1 MRGAPRRSIPRLSEP
16 SSPSKQLLNGTTHYP
31 EPSLDE
37 TEIEPVKAPALA
49 RVSPLGRPK
58 RGRPKTLKK
67 DKTKGPFDLS
77 IDDDEPE
84 PSIDDL
90 PESTVLPTD
99 DYALPED
106 DLLPEEDTNMD
117 TEPVEPVPF
126 PKGKTMEKPTQSE
139 KTDTTAAQSKGKKR
153 GRPGRKSNV
162 VPDKEE
168 APAASK
174 PGRGK
179 RKAPLAEKDPNRPL
193 KAPRAN
199 SKAPPSRAGSV
210 LPSSNLSQRA
220 ETPATDSGAY
230 QTRSGRN
237 SIRPL
242 ASWRGEKFVF
252 TERRSRDSLPGIL
265 EVVRTDEMPP
275 PPRPTRRGQ
284 SRGPRRG
291 RRAGTLQRDIQSE
304 IDDEEDMEPWEQD
317 PGIHEAVVMA
327 WDPDTGTYSE
337 EGSDITGN
345 APYYLSILG
354 YLRLTIRASRRN
366 RLLCYRNRDAGHPT
380 RIIQIR
386 QNPHPPILRLR
397 NGPST
402 SWRREAH
409 QEFEEDADGLLC
421 VLGEGNGQ
429 YRNADEYVQYW

>member
-37 TEIEPVKAPALA
+37 TEIEPIKAPALA
-49 RVSPLGRPK
+49 PSSLNRPK
-58 RGRPKTLKK
+58 RGRPKSVKK

-77 IDDDEPE
+77 MNDDEPE
-84 PSIDDL
+84 LSIDDL
-90 PESTVLPTD
+90 PDPNALPTD

-106 DLLPEEDTNMD
+106 DPLPEDTNMGD
-117 TEPVEPVPF
+117 IEPVPF
-126 PKGKTMEKPTQSE
+126 PRGKTIEKPAQSE
-139 KTDTTAAQSKGKKR
+139 EIDTAAAQSKGKKR
-153 GRPGRKSNV
+153 GRPARKSNV
-162 VPDKEE
+162 LPDKEE
-168 APAASK
+168 APAPSK

-179 RKAPLAEKDPNRPL
+179 RKAPLAEKDPNRPM

-199 SKAPPSRAGSV
+199 SKAPSSRAGSV
-210 LPSSNLSQRA
+210 QPFSNLSQRA

-275 PPRPTRRGQ
+275 PPRPTRRHQ

-345 APYYLSILG
+345 A
-354 YLRLTIRASRRN
+354 
-366 RLLCYRNRDAGHPT
+366 LLF
-380 RIIQIR
+380 Q
-386 QNPHPPILRLR
+386 
-397 NGPST
+397 
-402 SWRREAH
+402 
-409 QEFEEDADGLLC
+409 
-421 VLGEGNGQ
+421 
-429 YRNADEYVQYW
+429 